1 LIRQINDVLFD
12 LGNVLVRF
20 DWDIALRR
28 LAPYLSPELAG
39 LLRTDKEAFK
49 KLFEEPGMALESGR
63 IDFDEF
69 HTIMSDCLE
78 IKIEK
83 AEFYRI
89 WCDIFRL
96 DVDMA
101 ILGEELSKR
110 YGTWLVSNTSEAHY
124 QWIINKFPQILFFRG
139 AALSY
144 ELGVMKPSEEY
155 YSRLIQKFGID
166 PFRAVFIDDIQENVD
181 GAINAGIAGIVF
193 HDKQQLMI
201 ELEKLGV
208 KAWPKGSSTQWRMK
222 TT

>member
-28 LAPYLSPELAG
+28 LTQYLSPKLAR
-39 LLRTDKEAFK
+39 LLRSDKQAFN
-49 KLFEEPGMALESGR
+49 KLFHEPGVALESGR
-63 IDFDEF
+63 ISFDKF
-69 HTIMSDCLE
+69 HEIMCDRLAIE
-78 IKIEK
+78 MEK
-83 AEFYRI
+83 AEFCRI
-89 WCDIFRL
+89 WCDIFQL
-96 DVDMA
+96 DDDMA
-101 ILGEELSKR
+101 ILGKELSKR

-181 GAINAGIAGIVF
+181 AAINAGIAGIVF

-208 KAWPKGSSTQWRMK
+208 KA
-222 TT
+222 

>member
-20 DWDIALRR
+20 DWDVVLRR
-28 LAPYLSPELAG
+28 LTPYLSPKFAR
-39 LLRTDKEAFK
+39 LLRTDREAFK
-49 KLFEEPGMALESGR
+49 KLFHEPGVALESGR
-63 IDFDEF
+63 IGFDKF
-69 HTIMSDCLE
+69 HRIMSDCLA

-83 AEFYRI
+83 EEFYRI
-89 WCDIFRL
+89 WCDIFQP
-96 DVDMA
+96 DDDMA
-101 ILGEELSKR
+101 ILGKELSKR

-208 KAWPKGSSTQWRMK
+208 KA
-222 TT
+222 

>member
-1 LIRQINDVLFD
+1 MVLFD

-28 LAPYLSPELAG
+28 LTPYLSPELVG
-39 LLRTDKEAFK
+39 VLRNDKQDFN
-49 KLFEEPGMALESGR
+49 KLFHEPDVALESGR
-63 IDFDEF
+63 ISFDEF
-69 HTIMSDCLE
+69 HEIMCNRLAIE
-78 IKIEK
+78 LEK
-83 AEFYRI
+83 AEFCRI
-89 WCDIFRL
+89 WCDIFQL
-96 DVDMA
+96 NEDMV
-101 ILGEELSKR
+101 IFGEQLSKK

-124 QWIINKFPQILFFRG
+124 RWIINKFPRILFFRG

-181 GAINAGIAGIVF
+181 AAINAGIAGIVF

-208 KAWPKGSSTQWRMK
+208 RA
-222 TT
+222 